1 MSKTIE
7 ISKLYRVSINLK
19 RACNFE
25 FCIEAV
31 CTLFIFPPIKH
42 QSINF
47 AQSNY
52 EHFKDLKLADSGS
65 NNDIKLLIGSDFCRS
80 MVTGNV
86 KIGKKWGTC
95 WCRN

>member
-25 FCIEAV
+25 FCIEAL
-31 CTLFIFPPIKH
+31 CTLFFLPLNISLLI
-42 QSINF
+42 S
-47 AQSNY
+47 QSNY

-65 NNDIKLLIGSDFCRS
+65 NNDIELLIGSDFCRS

-86 KIGKKWGTC
+86 KIGKKWGPC